1 MECPQEVGECGAE
14 LAVAA
19 ARGRHCLKLTQT
31 GTERSR
37 GQVLL
42 GGEFVLSTRVT

>member
-1 MECPQEVGECGAE
+1 MECPQEVEECGAE